1 MILLSIVITLLLEQI
16 HPLAVERMVRAPV
29 ARLAGFLERRFNDGV
44 HLHGA
49 IAWGMGAALPALLLL
64 IGQIL
69 AYRVTSMLW
78 LMLAVGTL
86 YLTMGFRQFSHFFT
100 DIHGALR
107 LGDLARA
114 RQLLEAWRGYS
125 GDTPS
130 SSEIARLAIEE
141 ALLLAHRYVFAPLFW
156 FAVLGPAG
164 AVLYRLT
171 HLLNECWNRPVPPG
185 SPDPGEFGRFARQAF
200 AALDGLPVRITAATF
215 AVVGNFEDAVDCWRN
230 QAARWPDG
238 GSGILL
244 ASGAGALGVMLGM
257 PVHGGIRG
265 PDGSADRPGL
275 GLGEEADVDFMQ
287 STIGLVWRS
296 LVLVLAVLALIWIS
310 SWADG

>member
-16 HPLAVERMVRAPV
+16 RPLAVERTVRSPV
-29 ARLAGFLERRFNDGV
+29 AKLAEYLERRFNDGV
-44 HLHGA
+44 YLHGA
-49 IAWGMGAALPALLLL
+49 IAWGIGAALPALILLA
-64 IGQIL
+64 GQLL
-69 AYRVTSMLW
+69 AYHVTSLLW
-78 LMLAVGTL
+78 LLLAVGTL

-100 DIHGALR
+100 EIHAALR
-107 LGDLARA
+107 LNDLTRA
-114 RQLLEAWRGYS
+114 RQVLAAWRGYS
-125 GDTPS
+125 GDNPS
-130 SSEIARLAIEE
+130 SSEVARLAIEE

-171 HLLNECWNRPVPPG
+171 HLLNEFWNRPVLPG
-185 SPDPGEFGRFARQAF
+185 SLDPGDFGCFARQAF
-200 AALDGLPVRITAATF
+200 ATLDGLPVRITAATF

-230 QAARWPDG
+230 QASRWPDR

-244 ASGAGALGVMLGM
+244 ASGAGALGVRLGM
-257 PVHGGIRG
+257 PMRGGVRDL
-265 PDGSADRPGL
+265 DGADDRPEL
-275 GLGEEADVDFMQ
+275 GVGEEADAGFMQ

-310 SWADG
+310 SWAGG